1 MSALVNEVAIDLL
14 VSRDATALPVI
25 PAVTLVK
32 VGMTA
37 APQRSRLYLQVII
50 ASSGDLA
57 F

>member
-14 VSRDATALPVI
+14 VSRDATALPVM